1 MFSDIQMSW
10 RNQMPKHEKQK
21 EIWSVY
27 VIIQNKNFCDLESG
41 SRLFLIFKE
50 LSVKNNL
57 KRLVRWFG

>member
-1 MFSDIQMSW
+1 
-10 RNQMPKHEKQK
+10 MPKHEKQK

-27 VIIQNKNFCDLESG
+27 VIIQNKNFCDLERG

-57 KRLVRWFG
+57 RRLVR

>member
-1 MFSDIQMSW
+1 
-10 RNQMPKHEKQK
+10 MPKHEKQK